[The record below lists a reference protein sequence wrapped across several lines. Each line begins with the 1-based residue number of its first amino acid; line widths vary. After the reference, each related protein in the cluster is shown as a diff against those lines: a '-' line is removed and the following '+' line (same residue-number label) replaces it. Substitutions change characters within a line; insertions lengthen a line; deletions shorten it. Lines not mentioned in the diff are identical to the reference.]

1 MSKLSA
7 PEVQTATDNLWRY
20 KLSGNNDQH
29 PAEMILSGGISV
41 HSEIHKFISSTWNK
55 EETYELWVKSFL
67 YLFLR
72 CGQSDCSN
80 YQGISLL
87 PVVYTFHAKLFSE
100 H

>member
-1 MSKLSA
+1 
-7 PEVQTATDNLWRY
+7 
-20 KLSGNNDQH
+20 
-29 PAEMILSGGISV
+29 MILSGGKSV
-41 HSEIHKFISSTWNK
+41 QSEIHKHISSAWNM
-55 EETYELWVKSFL
+55 EELYELWVKSLL

-87 PVVYTFHAKLFSE
+87 PVIYTFHAELFSE